1 MQFGKNKLKLQTF
14 YTEIISGIESKI
26 LFFMIYHI
34 STASFQNL
42 NNYLVF
48 SFSINCILSIE
59 SDVIAMLT
67 PEAKND
73 QAPVNE
79 NFLPLKVSVDLS
91 VRPHLF
97 KLNNSNLNNISK
109 LKLAATLSL
118 MSK

>member
-1 MQFGKNKLKLQTF
+1 MSEYKN
-14 YTEIISGIESKI
+14 
-26 LFFMIYHI
+26 I
-34 STASFQNL
+34 STASSENL

-48 SFSINCILSIE
+48 PFSINCILSIE

-109 LKLAATLSL
+109 L
-118 MSK
+118 